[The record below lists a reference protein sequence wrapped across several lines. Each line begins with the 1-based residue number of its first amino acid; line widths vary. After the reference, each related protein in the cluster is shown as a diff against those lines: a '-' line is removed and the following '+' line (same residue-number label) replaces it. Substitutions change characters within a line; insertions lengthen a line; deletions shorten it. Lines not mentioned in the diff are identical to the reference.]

1 MFLNLYRNII
11 EDGMI
16 VSSSGFLVNN
26 MVGKIEFD
34 RPLKILEIG
43 SGRGAF
49 TREIINRM
57 CDRSELDI
65 CEIKADY
72 NAWIEPMMADNPGTK
87 ISLYNSCIVEF
98 LTTPDTYDVILSSL
112 PLKDLASRS
121 DNNAFL
127 QQVIHALKFSL
138 KDGGSYLQYQYFKSN
153 QSDIESIFGKP
164 MNHVDFVPM
173 NILPAFVYDMTK
185 DTAIEK
191 TGTPLLKKEP
201 TWNVLANKLLRQ

>member
-1 MFLNLYRNII
+1 MFLNLYRNIV

-16 VSSSGFLVNN
+16 VSSSGFLVNT
-26 MVGKIEFD
+26 MVGKIGFD

-49 TREIINRM
+49 TREIIDRM

-65 CEIKADY
+65 CEIKSGY
-72 NAWIEPMMADNPGTK
+72 NACIEPMIVDNPDKK
-87 ISLYNSCIVEF
+87 IRLHNSCIVEF

-112 PLKDLASRS
+112 PLKNLESQS
-121 DNNAFL
+121 DNNDFL
-127 QQVIHALKFSL
+127 HKVIRALKFSL

-164 MNHVDFVPM
+164 MNDVDFVPL
-173 NILPAFVYDMTK
+173 NILPAFVYNMTK
-185 DTAIEK
+185 DGATENAGPPPVQK
-191 TGTPLLKKEP
+191 TPP
-201 TWNVLANKLLRQ
+201 WNVFANKLTRQ

>member
-11 EDGMI
+11 EDGLI
-16 VSSSGFLVNN
+16 VSSSGFLVNT
-26 MVGKIEFD
+26 MVGKIDFT

-57 CDRSELDI
+57 CGQSELDI

-72 NAWIEPMMADNPGTK
+72 NTWIEQMIVDSPDKN
-87 ISLYNSCIVEF
+87 IRLHNSCIVEF

-112 PLKDLASRS
+112 PLKNFESQK

-127 QQVIHALKFSL
+127 HKVIHALKFGL

-164 MNHVDFVPM
+164 MNRIDFVPL
-173 NILPAFVYDMTK
+173 NILPAFVYNMTK
-185 DTAIEK
+185 GVDSAR
-191 TGTPLLKKEP
+191 
-201 TWNVLANKLLRQ
+201 A